1 MRSIY
6 YLWEAK
12 RRLKAC
18 EEFIDLY
25 GGEKECNAQ
34 ILAQRDMIRLEIEYY
49 RLGVRIIFS
58 GIIILS
64 IFSFFSYTIWRYL

>member
-58 GIIILS
+58 GCVIASILTFLTY
-64 IFSFFSYTIWRYL
+64 ITWRYS

>member
-34 ILAQRDMIRLEIEYY
+34 ILAQRDMIHLEVEYY
-49 RLGVRIIFS
+49 RLGTRLLLS
-58 GIIILS
+58 GCVIASILTFLTY
-64 IFSFFSYTIWRYL
+64 ITWRYS